1 MQKYRIFLKRV
12 SDASYKL
19 DCGDD
24 EGLISSRSS
33 IWNYSS
39 STTTNSLLMLNRLQE
54 FVDLPPP
61 SPAPF
66 PSMHQLISIPAV
78 VHHHHIDTHAHT
90 DASSILGL
98 NTSSQVGTQTQIISA
113 FDHIKHLS
121 PAALDHNDQYLGSGD
136 IDHLSDLPLIQ
147 DLDEPAAFCSMYHHL
162 PAFDIMPTQQ
172 PLRPTHLHNHPC
184 DQMNTAQVRSF
195 R

>member
-1 MQKYRIFLKRV
+1 
-12 SDASYKL
+12 
-19 DCGDD
+19 
-24 EGLISSRSS
+24 
-33 IWNYSS
+33 
-39 STTTNSLLMLNRLQE
+39 MLNRLQE

-61 SPAPF
+61 NPAPF
-66 PSMHQLISIPAV
+66 PSMHQSHHQLISIPAV
-78 VHHHHIDTHAHT
+78 VHT

-113 FDHIKHLS
+113 FDHTNNIKHLS
-121 PAALDHNDQYLGSGD
+121 PAPAALDFCDRNDQLQNNILGLD
-136 IDHLSDLPLIQ
+136 QYLSDLPLIQ
-147 DLDEPAAFCSMYHHL
+147 DLDEPAALYHHL
-162 PAFDIMPTQQ
+162 PAFDIMATQQ